1 MMYEERVEASAVR
14 QRWEYRC
21 EQIEDEDRME
31 DMLND
36 AGENCWELVN
46 VLQFESS
53 ISAVFKRPR
62 DLFPSKRE
70 PQNAAANPVIQK
82 AK

>member
-1 MMYEERVEASAVR
+1 MYEQRVEASAGR

-21 EQIEDEDRME
+21 EAIEDADRIE
-31 DMLND
+31 EVLND
-36 AGENCWELVN
+36 AGENYWELVN

-53 ISAVFKRPR
+53 ISAVYKRPR
-62 DLFPSKRE
+62 SVFSSRRE
-70 PQNAAANPVIQK
+70 SRNETSNPAGQK